1 MANTSNAATA
11 GGPYTGPVVG
21 ETQANPKERE
31 RIYTLHFRQGNL
43 VQQKHFNFRG
53 PLAEAVIRAREHC
66 QKMGS
71 RFIWCRPFVV
81 DLDHQ
86 ENLKA
91 QGLDLED
98 IT

>member
-1 MANTSNAATA
+1 MSTTNTAEGIKAEM
-11 GGPYTGPVVG
+11 PVG
-21 ETQANPKERE
+21 NTKERE

-81 DLDHQ
+81 DRDHQ